1 MMPTLL
7 PFNWPEDEDED
18 ECCPNAPAL
27 GDGSMLETEP
37 VTVVETAFVTV
48 LLKILLC

>member
-1 MMPTLL
+1 MMPTLV

-18 ECCPNAPAL
+18 ECWSNAPAL
-27 GDGSMLETEP
+27 GDESMFETEP
-37 VTVVETAFVTV
+37 VTVVETAVVTV